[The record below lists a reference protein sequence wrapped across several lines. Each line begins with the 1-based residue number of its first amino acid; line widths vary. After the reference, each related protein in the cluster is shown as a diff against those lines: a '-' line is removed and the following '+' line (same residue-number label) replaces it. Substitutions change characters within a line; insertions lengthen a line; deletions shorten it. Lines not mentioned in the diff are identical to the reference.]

1 MRDVRFRVYAETRRA
16 AVCGIE
22 WHSPV
27 QRLAITITRRMRKM
41 PRSGMA
47 VASLGMD
54 RSLHTIK
61 TSPSVTS
68 TIRMRSPYGQLS
80 SSLWG
85 YAALYVNR

>member
-1 MRDVRFRVYAETRRA
+1 
-16 AVCGIE
+16 
-22 WHSPV
+22 
-27 QRLAITITRRMRKM
+27 M